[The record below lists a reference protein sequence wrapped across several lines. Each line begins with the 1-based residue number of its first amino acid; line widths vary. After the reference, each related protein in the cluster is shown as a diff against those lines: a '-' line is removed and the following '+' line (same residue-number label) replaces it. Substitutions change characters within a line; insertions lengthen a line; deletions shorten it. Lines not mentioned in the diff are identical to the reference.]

1 MMIHQVRR
9 RSMAMAISCS
19 SVQVSESCKTL
30 HAARAAAA
38 PDGSDMA
45 HFRRLLL
52 ACGSYCLPTRI
63 CIPTLTELQGK
74 LLHNRHILLP
84 IATDVNIAWHD
95 EYSRLMLLHACSDVY
110 AVATIECEL
119 GAQGLRKTASPSTS
133 ATALPFHS
141 KQIMMIPGA
150 ALKLQAALIMM
161 MSTSSNI
168 CAAHVSRIRLGQNEA
183 AEHAMGRGPRA
194 YAAPSKC
201 MVSSSPRTS
210 PLSLAT
216 RESA

>member
-95 EYSRLMLLHACSDVY
+95 EYSRLMLLR
-110 AVATIECEL
+110 L
-119 GAQGLRKTASPSTS
+119 PSSWES
-133 ATALPFHS
+133 AAW
-141 KQIMMIPGA
+141 
-150 ALKLQAALIMM
+150 
-161 MSTSSNI
+161 
-168 CAAHVSRIRLGQNEA
+168 
-183 AEHAMGRGPRA
+183 A
-194 YAAPSKC
+194 YAAPRRRSHGGSAC
-201 MVSSSPRTS
+201 H
-210 PLSLAT
+210 
-216 RESA
+216 REAQQLPSAWLNPGGRRIRS